1 MRPSKF
7 TEAQI
12 LKAIQQVQDGS
23 QRWLCAGQSGSRR
36 PPVWSP
42 DGKKIFYAEGQKFIA
57 ASVVTMPTFAVSS
70 RQVLFEGNF
79 LFGSGHASFD
89 VARDGKSF
97 LMLRPVAGNE
107 EQVVVAHNFMTEL
120 RARRRSQAAPR

>member
-1 MRPSKF
+1 M
-7 TEAQI
+7 
-12 LKAIQQVQDGS
+12 
-23 QRWLCAGQSGSRR
+23 
-36 PPVWSP
+36 WSP

-79 LFGSGHASFD
+79 LFGNGHASFD

-107 EQVVVAHNFMTEL
+107 EQVVVVHNFMTEL